1 MLFVHGSAMFLPFVL
16 RLIAGSVF
24 PLFLLSILSTP
35 IFGIDALSLPKRN
48 VREGPVALAYSLLFT
63 RTAVQFYVWCGW
75 AAYCAALVLRY
86 TNNPMVHNSV
96 LYYATAFLALNVP
109 IAFLAVKESAV
120 MVSDGERTRLRN
132 GAALYRIVT
141 ILTFVVFCVLPQHMR
156 APYGWLVESIVP
168 TDQRIEVSELLRDAA
183 LGDAYAQNAL
193 GHAYAE
199 GRLLS
204 LDPSESERWHLA
216 AAGQDHR
223 GSQSE
228 LCKTYFSQRVDL
240 ASVGNASRWCSAAAR
255 QGDPEASFLM
265 ANLYS
270 QGRGVQ
276 RDRDEANRLYR
287 TAAEGGV
294 AQAQVIVGLDYADDE
309 NLPVNL
315 VEAYRW
321 LTIAS
326 SASTGGADLTDVAE
340 LRESVRTRLSTEQL
354 AEARRMVLE
363 WQPSLPGSD
372 D

>member
-1 MLFVHGSAMFLPFVL
+1 
-16 RLIAGSVF
+16 
-24 PLFLLSILSTP
+24 
-35 IFGIDALSLPKRN
+35 
-48 VREGPVALAYSLLFT
+48 
-63 RTAVQFYVWCGW
+63 
-75 AAYCAALVLRY
+75 
-86 TNNPMVHNSV
+86 
-96 LYYATAFLALNVP
+96 
-109 IAFLAVKESAV
+109 
-120 MVSDGERTRLRN
+120 
-132 GAALYRIVT
+132 
-141 ILTFVVFCVLPQHMR
+141 MR

-168 TDQRIEVSELLRDAA
+168 TEQRIEVSELLRDAA

-199 GRLLS
+199 GRLLR

-228 LCKTYFSQRVDL
+228 LCKTYFSQRAAL

-287 TAAEGGV
+287 TATEGGV